1 MNSGWRGPGD
11 VTLIAGRYGTRRLN
25 NVRWIVGVRCPDR
38 VGRGGW
44 VRVGPTRWLER
55 VGPMGWLEW
64 LWPDR
69 VGRVVG
75 TRRTDRAGR
84 GSWLDMVGSWCSSA
98 R

>member
-11 VTLIAGRYGTRRLN
+11 VTLIAGRYGTHRLN
-25 NVRWIVGVRCPDR
+25 NVRWIVGVRRPDR

-55 VGPMGWLEW
+55 VGPTGQLEW
-64 LWPDR
+64 LRPDR

-84 GSWLDMVGSWCSSA
+84 GSWLDMVGGWCSSA